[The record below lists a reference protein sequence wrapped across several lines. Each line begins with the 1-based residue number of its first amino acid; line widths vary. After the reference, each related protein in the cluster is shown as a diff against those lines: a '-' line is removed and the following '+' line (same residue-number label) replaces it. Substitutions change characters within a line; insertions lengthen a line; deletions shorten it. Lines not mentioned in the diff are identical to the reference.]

1 MGTHNGYSRSIRFK
15 EEKKLDIQ
23 DIIILLGGVALFLF
37 GMSLMGEGLKKV
49 AGNRMELVLYRLSS
63 TPVRGVFL
71 GTGVTAIIQSSS
83 ATSAMVVGFV
93 NSGMM
98 KLSQALPVIEGALIG
113 TSITGWILCLSS
125 LQGAGWVTI
134 LSASTLAA
142 IVAVAGI
149 ILRMFSKKQIR
160 RHAGEIML
168 GFSVL
173 MFGMQT
179 MSGAVE
185 PLKES
190 ATFIELMTSF
200 SHPLIGILVAAVFTA
215 ILQSASA
222 AIGILQAL
230 SMTGA
235 ISFAVAWPM
244 ILGIGIG
251 SAAPVLLSAI
261 GAKSDGRRVA
271 LLFLLIELIAATV
284 FAVLYYGADALF
296 HFGFGSLVM
305 NPVLIAAIN
314 TGFRV
319 LSIAMILPFNRALIA
334 LTERLIRTSEDEALA
349 NASLDRLDE
358 RFLAHPALAV
368 EQSRLTT
375 NDMLETSRQNLMEAL
390 SLLVNY
396 SDESFSAVEAREDRV
411 DQYEDKIGSYL
422 VRLNSM
428 ELSRSQSIEVSKIL
442 HTLSDFERI
451 SDHAMNIAE
460 TAREIHEKKIHFSEQ
475 GQIELNVLLQAIYEV
490 LRLSFN
496 AFSANDTSLAFRVE
510 PLEEHIDELCDEM
523 KNHHVE
529 RLQTGV
535 CSIDIGFVY
544 NDLLTNLERVADHCS
559 NVALAVIETEENT
572 FDAHDYVIRVREQR
586 EHHFDTYYNEYCE
599 RFVI

>member
-1 MGTHNGYSRSIRFK
+1 MNIK
-15 EEKKLDIQ
+15 
-23 DIIILLGGVALFLF
+23 DIITLLGGVALFLF

-49 AGNRMELVLYRLSS
+49 AGNKMELVLYRLSS
-63 TPVRGVFL
+63 TPVRGVLL

-134 LSASTLAA
+134 LSASTLSAL
-142 IVAVAGI
+142 VAVVGI

-160 RHAGEIML
+160 RHTGEIML
-168 GFSVL
+168 GFAVL

-179 MSGAVE
+179 MSGSVE

-190 ATFIELMTSF
+190 PEFINLMTSF
-200 SHPLIGILVAAVFTA
+200 SHPLIGILVGAVFTA

-222 AIGILQAL
+222 AVGILQAL

-235 ISFAVAWPM
+235 ITFAVAWPM
-244 ILGIGIG
+244 ILGIGVG

-261 GAKSDGRRVA
+261 GAKSDGRRSA
-271 LLFLLIELIAATV
+271 LMYLLIELIAVVV
-284 FAVLYYGADALF
+284 FAALYYGAEALLNL
-296 HFGFGSLVM
+296 GFGSFVM
-305 NPVLIAAIN
+305 SPVTIAAAN

-319 LSIAMILPFNRALIA
+319 LSIAMILPFNRAIIA
-334 LTERLIRTSEDEALA
+334 LAERLIRPSEDEQQA

-358 RFLAHPALAV
+358 RFLAHPPLAV

-375 NDMLETSRQNLMEAL
+375 LDMLETARQNLMEAL
-390 SLLVNY
+390 SLLVNF
-396 SDESFSAVEAREDRV
+396 SEESFSAVEAREDRI

-422 VRLNSM
+422 VRLNAM
-428 ELSRSQSIEVSKIL
+428 ELNHSQSSEVSKIL

-451 SDHAMNIAE
+451 GDHAMNLAE
-460 TAREIHEKKIHFSEQ
+460 AAREIHEKKIHFSEF
-475 GQIELNVLLQAIYEV
+475 GQHELNVLLQAVYEI

-496 AFSANDTSLAFRVE
+496 AFSANDTALAYRVE

-523 KNHHVE
+523 KLHHVE
-529 RLQTGV
+529 RLQAGI
-535 CSIDIGFVY
+535 CSIDVGFVY

-559 NVALAVIETEENT
+559 NVALAVIETEENA
-572 FDAHDYVIRVREQR
+572 FDAHDYVIRLREQR
-586 EHHFDTYYNEYCE
+586 AHHFDSYYNEYCE
-599 RFVI
+599 KYVL

>member
-1 MGTHNGYSRSIRFK
+1 MEIK
-15 EEKKLDIQ
+15 
-23 DIIILLGGVALFLF
+23 DIITLLGGVALFLF

-49 AGNRMELVLYRLSS
+49 AGNKMELVLYRLSS

-98 KLSQALPVIEGALIG
+98 KLSQALPVVEGALIG

-125 LQGAGWVTI
+125 LQGGGWVTI

-142 IVAVAGI
+142 IVAVVGI
-149 ILRMFSKKQIR
+149 ILRMFSKKQVR

-190 ATFIELMTSF
+190 AIFIELMTSF

-296 HFGFGSLVM
+296 HFGLGSLVM
-305 NPVLIAAIN
+305 NPVLIAAVN

-375 NDMLETSRQNLMEAL
+375 NDMLESSRQNLMEAL
-390 SLLVNY
+390 SLLANY

-411 DQYEDKIGSYL
+411 DQYEDKIGS
-422 VRLNSM
+422 
-428 ELSRSQSIEVSKIL
+428 
-442 HTLSDFERI
+442 
-451 SDHAMNIAE
+451 
-460 TAREIHEKKIHFSEQ
+460 
-475 GQIELNVLLQAIYEV
+475 
-490 LRLSFN
+490 
-496 AFSANDTSLAFRVE
+496 
-510 PLEEHIDELCDEM
+510 
-523 KNHHVE
+523 
-529 RLQTGV
+529 
-535 CSIDIGFVY
+535 
-544 NDLLTNLERVADHCS
+544 
-559 NVALAVIETEENT
+559 
-572 FDAHDYVIRVREQR
+572 
-586 EHHFDTYYNEYCE
+586 
-599 RFVI
+599 

>member
-1 MGTHNGYSRSIRFK
+1 MNIK
-15 EEKKLDIQ
+15 
-23 DIIILLGGVALFLF
+23 DIITLLGGVALFLF

-49 AGNRMELVLYRLSS
+49 AGNKMELVLYRLSS
-63 TPVRGVFL
+63 TPVRGVLL

-134 LSASTLAA
+134 LSASTLSAL
-142 IVAVAGI
+142 VAVVGI
-149 ILRMFSKKQIR
+149 ILRMFSKKQVR
-160 RHAGEIML
+160 RHTGEIML
-168 GFSVL
+168 GFAVL

-179 MSGAVE
+179 MSGSVE

-190 ATFIELMTSF
+190 PEFINLMTSF
-200 SHPLIGILVAAVFTA
+200 SHPLIGILVGAVFTA

-222 AIGILQAL
+222 AVGILQAL

-235 ISFAVAWPM
+235 ITFAVAWPM
-244 ILGIGIG
+244 ILGIGVG

-261 GAKSDGRRVA
+261 GAKSDGRRSA
-271 LLFLLIELIAATV
+271 LMYLLIELIAVVV
-284 FAVLYYGADALF
+284 FAALYYGAEALLNL
-296 HFGFGSLVM
+296 GFGSFVM
-305 NPVLIAAIN
+305 SPVTIAAAN

-319 LSIAMILPFNRALIA
+319 LSIAMILPFNRAIIA
-334 LTERLIRTSEDEALA
+334 LAERLIRPSEDEQQA

-358 RFLAHPALAV
+358 RFLAHPPLAV

-375 NDMLETSRQNLMEAL
+375 LDMLETARQNLMEAL
-390 SLLVNY
+390 SLLVNF
-396 SDESFSAVEAREDRV
+396 SEESFSAVEAREDRI

-422 VRLNSM
+422 VRLNAM
-428 ELSRSQSIEVSKIL
+428 ELNHSQSSEVSKIL

-451 SDHAMNIAE
+451 GDHAMNLAE
-460 TAREIHEKKIHFSEQ
+460 AAREIHEKKIHFSEF
-475 GQIELNVLLQAIYEV
+475 GQHELNVLLQAVYEI

-496 AFSANDTSLAFRVE
+496 AFSANDTALAYRVE

-523 KNHHVE
+523 KLHHVE
-529 RLQTGV
+529 RLQAGI
-535 CSIDIGFVY
+535 CSIDVGFVY

-559 NVALAVIETEENT
+559 NVALAVIETEENA
-572 FDAHDYVIRVREQR
+572 FDAHDYVIRLREQR
-586 EHHFDTYYNEYCE
+586 AHHFDSYYNEYCE
-599 RFVI
+599 KYVL